1 MCWTDNMDL
10 PRIMTRRLEEFRVCS
25 RDGPRTM
32 AEGATLWAMRDL
44 RGRARV
50 RVCAGFL
57 ALDLALGCNLCIVPA
72 TAARGA
78 ATGKPRA
85 VGMTCFRRCYLTVQT
100 AVTNVAS
107 DWALTGQ

>member
-1 MCWTDNMDL
+1 ML
-10 PRIMTRRLEEFRVCS
+10 ERRAED
-25 RDGPRTM
+25 DG
-32 AEGATLWAMRDL
+32 
-44 RGRARV
+44 RGCNVMGDAGSSRARTCEG
-50 RVCAGFL
+50 VCWV
-57 ALDLALGCNLCIVPA
+57 LGTRLGTWVYGNLCIVPA